1 VGDWSALNR
10 LGPVAVAAIHLRAD
24 LRCTYCAADLT
35 KTPLRFRQTDHVIPR
50 RDGGTDEP
58 ANLVLAC
65 HKCNVGRG
73 TGDGLLP
80 LRAALRG
87 RTEAQVRA
95 EIRRQTSIPIGP
107 GSEIHAAAI
116 ERAWQWWPDQLLR
129 RTRARRAWCERQ
141 CFEYFEAAGGLAA

>member
-1 VGDWSALNR
+1 MGDWSALNR

-24 LRCTYCAADLT
+24 LRCTYCAADL
-35 KTPLRFRQTDHVIPR
+35 KRTPLRFRQTDHVISR
-50 RDGGTDEP
+50 RDGGSDDP
-58 ANLVLAC
+58 SNLVFAC
-65 HKCNVGRG
+65 HRCNIGRAG
-73 TGDGLLP
+73 QLLP

-129 RTRARRAWCERQ
+129 RERARVAWRTRQ
-141 CFEYFEAAGGLAA
+141 CFEYFEAVAA

>member
-1 VGDWSALNR
+1 MGDWSALNR

-24 LRCTYCAADLT
+24 LRCTYCAADLAR
-35 KTPLRFRQTDHVIPR
+35 TPLRFRQTDHVISR
-50 RDGGTDEP
+50 RRGGTDDP
-58 ANLVLAC
+58 RNLVLAC
-65 HKCNVGRG
+65 HRCNIGRAG
-73 TGDGLLP
+73 QTLP

-107 GSEIHAAAI
+107 GSAIHAAAVA
-116 ERAWQWWPDQLLR
+116 RAWQWWPDQLLR

-141 CFEYFEAAGGLAA
+141 CFEYFEAVAGGIAA